1 MKYPFEYKTP
11 DQELIDFAIKYNKVP
26 YPSKGMTFIR
36 FVLVKVSDIISDFN
50 NPARAKVMVQTDIDD
65 IEKIIENDEYA
76 GHAYRPPV
84 INEKGVLNAGHHRKE
99 SHVGANEEYMW
110 VAICRFDDLQAEL
123 DYNLLENQTDD
134 SFKKKVST
142 NEDCQVSLINM
153 WQSIPNFNEESL
165 KERVKNLQ
173 KTPSDK
179 RIILENCLRKMGKKI
194 DAHRP
199 ISEIQIK
206 NEYTALTG
214 KNLDTTAS
222 ISIGDTI
229 VNNSRLLALTKKL
242 MDGKDLSI
250 SIKVKD
256 TSDLKQ
262 LEEERNRIEKEVSLT
277 YLYNFCKDFVTK
289 YEDEN
294 LKRGNLT
301 LNFPQQYESDEWK
314 IGVKT

>member
-1 MKYPFEYKTP
+1 
-11 DQELIDFAIKYNKVP
+11 
-26 YPSKGMTFIR
+26 
-36 FVLVKVSDIISDFN
+36 
-50 NPARAKVMVQTDIDD
+50 
-65 IEKIIENDEYA
+65 
-76 GHAYRPPV
+76 
-84 INEKGVLNAGHHRKE
+84 
-99 SHVGANEEYMW
+99 MW

-179 RIILENCLRKMGKKI
+179 RI
-194 DAHRP
+194 
-199 ISEIQIK
+199 
-206 NEYTALTG
+206 
-214 KNLDTTAS
+214 
-222 ISIGDTI
+222 
-229 VNNSRLLALTKKL
+229 
-242 MDGKDLSI
+242 
-250 SIKVKD
+250 
-256 TSDLKQ
+256 
-262 LEEERNRIEKEVSLT
+262 EKEVSLT